1 MPNQVKIHASDQP
14 ATIASRMAAKTPTKP
29 PPGRYPIAIPVPKVS
44 VAAMAYRIMSAT
56 IGPANGATRE
66 IGSTLNRS
74 KTPLSM
80 SSRIWVPVATQ
91 AVSTVCAMSPG
102 ISSGR

>member
-1 MPNQVKIHASDQP
+1 MPVA
-14 ATIASRMAAKTPTKP
+14 
-29 PPGRYPIAIPVPKVS
+29 KVS
-44 VAAMAYRIMSAT
+44 TEAMAYRIVSAT
-56 IGPANGATRE
+56 IGPASGATRE

-80 SSRIWVPVATQ
+80 SSRSWVPVATQ
-91 AVSTVCAMSPG
+91 AVSTVCPMRPG

>member
-1 MPNQVKIHASDQP
+1 
-14 ATIASRMAAKTPTKP
+14 
-29 PPGRYPIAIPVPKVS
+29 
-44 VAAMAYRIMSAT
+44 MSAT
-56 IGPANGATRE
+56 IGPASGATRE

-91 AVSTVCAMSPG
+91 AVSTVWAISPG
-102 ISSGR
+102 MSSGR